1 MANTFRNKTSKA
13 VGTSFFQVGA
23 NTAGESQTGAY
34 AVPNTTPDTG
44 TTVIGLSVSNI
55 TTSSVDV
62 DVALSATMANTTNDV
77 SLGTTIPIPPGSTVV
92 LVGGDQKL
100 VMHEGELLKVKSSAA
115 SSVDVIMSIL
125 EIA

>member
-23 NTAGESQTGAY
+23 NSAGASQSGAY
-34 AVPNTTPDTG
+34 AVPSSTQ
-44 TTVIGLSVSNI
+44 TTVIGLSVSNV

-77 SLGTTIPIPPGSTVV
+77 SLGTKIHIPPGSTVV